1 MKIVVVFTRKVIVKS
16 LSLVVEDRDDVV
28 IDLTEE
34 LATIKTKSFTIKE
47 GVKFRIKIN
56 FVVQREIVHGLKY
69 VQKTYRYKS
78 SGYIESLF
86 LL

>member
-1 MKIVVVFTRKVIVKS
+1 MIVKS
-16 LSLVVEDRDDVV
+16 LSLVVEERDDVV
-28 IDLTEE
+28 IDLTED

-69 VQKTYRYKS
+69 VQKTYRYR
-78 SGYIESLF
+78 YRRIF
-86 LL
+86 LNTYVHYLLSVQ

>member
-1 MKIVVVFTRKVIVKS
+1 MKAVVVCTRKVIVKS

-69 VQKTYRYKS
+69 VQKTYR
-78 SGYIESLF
+78 
-86 LL
+86 

>member
-1 MKIVVVFTRKVIVKS
+1 MKVVVVFFTRKVIVKS

-69 VQKTYRYKS
+69 VQKTYRY
-78 SGYIESLF
+78 IIQI
-86 LL
+86 

>member
-69 VQKTYRYKS
+69 VQKTYRYIL
-78 SGYIESLF
+78 SGYKESLF
-86 LL
+86 FC

>member
-1 MKIVVVFTRKVIVKS
+1 VKS
-16 LSLVVEDRDDVV
+16 LSLVVDDRDDVV
-28 IDLTEE
+28 IDLTED

-69 VQKTYRYKS
+69 VQKTYR
-78 SGYIESLF
+78 
-86 LL
+86 

>member
-1 MKIVVVFTRKVIVKS
+1 VIVKS

-69 VQKTYRYKS
+69 VQKTYRYT
-78 SGYIESLF
+78 IRI
-86 LL
+86 